1 MKSTNEPIKREMQ
14 YSNNDDNNINNDN
27 NNNNNNYNNVG
38 SSLDTI
44 STFKFSPKCV
54 HVHH

>member
-1 MKSTNEPIKREMQ
+1 MKCTNEPIKRKMQ
-14 YSNNDDNNINNDN
+14 YSNNNDDDDNNN

-38 SSLDTI
+38 SSLHTI